1 MLATGLVKEK
11 GSQTVNASES
21 HLGVVLVDR

>member
-1 MLATGLVKEK
+1 MLTTGLVEEK

-21 HLGVVLVDR
+21 HLGVVLVER